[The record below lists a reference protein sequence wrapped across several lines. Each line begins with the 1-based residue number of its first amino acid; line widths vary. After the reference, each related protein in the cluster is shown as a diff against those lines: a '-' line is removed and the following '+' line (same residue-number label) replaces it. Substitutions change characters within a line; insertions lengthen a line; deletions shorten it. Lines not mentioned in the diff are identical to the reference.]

1 MTRAE
6 LDWET
11 AVTRYAACTE
21 LGGTKDER
29 AFRWGQANA
38 ALNTLML
45 EELQTMRAKAKATT
59 EELKAAA

>member
-6 LDWET
+6 LDWD
-11 AVTRYAACTE
+11 AALTRYAACVD

-45 EELQTMRAKAKATT
+45 EELQAMRKKARQTT